1 MLQKNFSWARRI
13 TCLANQVQSRKA
25 ITEFHQLQKSGQ
37 KITEFL
43 LSSVVKVCGRV
54 EALQEGKQAHCLILK
69 LGFNA
74 DLILMTTLLDMYSK
88 CTNIQE
94 ACRVFEEM
102 PQRDVVVTNSMISGL
117 CRCHLPS
124 YAIDLFTKM
133 NESERDVGTWNSLIS
148 GLGQNLEGRTAL
160 IIFGRM
166 RVEDVELDVMTMMS
180 ILSICADMAMM
191 VHAQQV
197 HGLVIKSGFEQY
209 LPVGNA
215 IVDMYAKCGCMDDAC
230 LCFQN
235 MPFKNVIS
243 WTSLIS
249 GYAKHGLGIEA
260 LKAFQQMEMEGVVP
274 NKITFLGTLYA
285 CSHAGLLQ
293 EGWSNFTTMVHKYL
307 ITPTMEHYTCMVDLL
322 ARAGHL
328 EEAHDFI
335 ERMPINPDAKL
346 LTAFLSSCCHHKNV
360 ELARTVGQKL
370 LQLQPQEAGAYISL
384 SNFYGLVGDLEG
396 VANVRRLMLERGIR
410 KEKACTWIEIS
421 RKVHSFESGDRSH
434 PDYLKICKYLEVLIQ
449 KMKNIG
455 YVPDTSMVAQNVD
468 ELTKEEIL
476 LGHSEKLA
484 IALGLMST
492 HPGTCIL
499 IVKNLRVCADCHV
512 FTGLI
517 SKIEGREI
525 VARDTSRFHHFKD
538 GVCSCGNYW

>member
-1 MLQKNFSWARRI
+1 
-13 TCLANQVQSRKA
+13 
-25 ITEFHQLQKSGQ
+25 
-37 KITEFL
+37 
-43 LSSVVKVCGRV
+43 
-54 EALQEGKQAHCLILK
+54 
-69 LGFNA
+69 
-74 DLILMTTLLDMYSK
+74 
-88 CTNIQE
+88 
-94 ACRVFEEM
+94 
-102 PQRDVVVTNSMISGL
+102 
-117 CRCHLPS
+117 
-124 YAIDLFTKM
+124 
-133 NESERDVGTWNSLIS
+133 
-148 GLGQNLEGRTAL
+148 
-160 IIFGRM
+160 
-166 RVEDVELDVMTMMS
+166 
-180 ILSICADMAMM
+180 
-191 VHAQQV
+191 
-197 HGLVIKSGFEQY
+197 
-209 LPVGNA
+209 
-215 IVDMYAKCGCMDDAC
+215 
-230 LCFQN
+230 
-235 MPFKNVIS
+235 
-243 WTSLIS
+243 
-249 GYAKHGLGIEA
+249 
-260 LKAFQQMEMEGVVP
+260 
-274 NKITFLGTLYA
+274 
-285 CSHAGLLQ
+285 
-293 EGWSNFTTMVHKYL
+293 MVHKYL

-525 VARDTSRFHHFKD
+525 VARDSSRFHHFKG

>member
-102 PQRDVVVTNSMISGL
+102 PQRDVVVTNKFRREDCVDYL
-117 CRCHLPS
+117 
-124 YAIDLFTKM
+124 
-133 NESERDVGTWNSLIS
+133 W
-148 GLGQNLEGRTAL
+148 
-160 IIFGRM
+160 RM

-215 IVDMYAKCGCMDDAC
+215 IVDMYAKCGSMDDAC

-384 SNFYGLVGDLEG
+384 SNFMDLLG
-396 VANVRRLMLERGIR
+396 
-410 KEKACTWIEIS
+410 TWKVLPIS
-421 RKVHSFESGDRSH
+421 YSEN
-434 PDYLKICKYLEVLIQ
+434 EE
-449 KMKNIG
+449 NIG

-525 VARDTSRFHHFKD
+525 VARDSSRFHHFKD